1 MACHGFR
8 KRFVTA
14 MKDND
19 LVNISLAEKLTGH
32 SVTVP
37 LDDSYHK
44 PILERLFSEYQKHIP
59 QLVINEKYA
68 LKLEL
73 KTLQDK
79 DDEITILKQTMLEMK
94 YNMLELQK
102 KIKS

>member
-1 MACHGFR
+1 
-8 KRFVTA
+8 
-14 MKDND
+14 MKNND
-19 LVNISLAEKLTGH
+19 QVNISLAEKLVGH

-37 LDDSYHK
+37 LDDSYHI
-44 PILERLFSEYQKHIP
+44 PLLERLFREYQKHIP

-79 DDEITILKQTMLEMK
+79 DSEIAILKQTMLEMK